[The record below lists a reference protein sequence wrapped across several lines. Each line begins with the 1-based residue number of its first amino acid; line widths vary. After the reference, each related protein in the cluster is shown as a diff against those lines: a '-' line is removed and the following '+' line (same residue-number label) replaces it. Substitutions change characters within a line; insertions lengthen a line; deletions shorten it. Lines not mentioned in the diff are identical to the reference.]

1 MADQDARLLAKL
13 TPRQRQ
19 FLTLGGIAFLLFGV
33 LWAVFSI
40 TDTPKQ
46 PGAPASVA
54 PGQRKVTNIGVMAPG
69 AQLDPR
75 EKWIGEAGKDVAQLK
90 QDRDQARSQI
100 ANQERFNQEILNRFD
115 ALKQD
120 LARAP
125 QSAPA
130 PPSPPTGTSPAYPP
144 NSALTASSS
153 SANLPPAPPPPRQN
167 PQPAGLPPGTP
178 SMSYDAPPLGLVR
191 VTLNESA
198 KSPAGAPNAAAGPAS
213 KTDDAAKVK
222 SVDNYLPVSFTRAVL
237 LGGLDAPTGG
247 QSQTNPHPVLL
258 RLVDSAVLPNR
269 YRGQVRECFVIGAGY
284 GDISSERAYIR
295 TENLS
300 CIRNDGST
308 LEIAIQG
315 SIFGEDGKVG
325 MRGRLVTKQGQLL
338 ANALLAGVVSGIG
351 TAFSQYYSTT
361 TTSTFGTI
369 STTDPNK
376 AIQSGLG
383 TGVGSAMNRLANY
396 YISLAEKVFPVI
408 EVDAGRMVDVVLTK
422 GAVIDAPLNV
432 GATIGPT
439 ANRPANQGRWQ
450 RIARDEDDD

>member
-1 MADQDARLLAKL
+1 MADQDTHLLDKL
-13 TPRQRQ
+13 TPKQRQ
-19 FLTLGGIAFLLFGV
+19 FLTLGGIALLLFGV

-40 TDTPKQ
+40 TDTPKN
-46 PGAPASVA
+46 PGAQVNAS
-54 PGQRKVTNIGVMAPG
+54 PGQRKVTHVGVMAPG

-75 EKWIGEAGKDVAQLK
+75 EKWIGDAGKDVAQLK
-90 QDRDQARSQI
+90 QDRDQARSQM

-115 ALKQD
+115 ALRQD

-125 QSAPA
+125 QSSVAPA
-130 PPSPPTGTSPAYPP
+130 GTSPAYPP
-144 NSALTASSS
+144 NGALAVSPS
-153 SANLPPAPPPPRQN
+153 SANLPPPPPSARQN
-167 PQPAGLPPGTP
+167 PQLAGVPPGAP
-178 SMSYDAPPLGLVR
+178 SMYEAPPIGLVR
-191 VTLNESA
+191 VTLNEPSKPA
-198 KSPAGAPNAAAGPAS
+198 AGAPNATGGPVPKS
-213 KTDDAAKVK
+213 DDAAKGK
-222 SVDNYLPVSFTRAVL
+222 SIDNYLPVSFTRAVL

-351 TAFSQYYSTT
+351 TAFSQYYTTT

-369 STTDPNK
+369 STPDPSK

-396 YISLAEKVFPVI
+396 YISLAEKVFPVVEI
-408 EVDAGRMVDVVLTK
+408 DAGRMVDVVLTK
-422 GAVIDAPLNV
+422 GVVIDAPLNV
-432 GATIGPT
+432 GAAAVPT
-439 ANRPANQGRWQ
+439 ANRPTHQGHLQ
-450 RIARDEDDD
+450 RTARDEDED

>member
-1 MADQDARLLAKL
+1 MAEQDQHFLEKL
-13 TPRQRQ
+13 SPKQRQ
-19 FLTLGGIAFLLFGV
+19 FLTLAGIAFLLFGV

-46 PGAPASVA
+46 PGAQASA
-54 PGQRKVTNIGVMAPG
+54 TPGQRKVTNLGVMAPG

-90 QDRDQARSQI
+90 QDRDQARSQM

-125 QSAPA
+125 QAPPGPA
-130 PPSPPTGTSPAYPP
+130 PLPAGTSPAYPP
-144 NSALTASSS
+144 SGALAASSN
-153 SANLPPAPPPPRQN
+153 ANLPPPPPPARQL
-167 PQPAGLPPGTP
+167 AGAPSTAP
-178 SMSYDAPPLGLVR
+178 SMVYEAPPIGLVR
-191 VTLNESA
+191 VTLADPSKSA
-198 KSPAGAPNAAAGPAS
+198 AGAPNTTGGPVSRA
-213 KTDDAAKVK
+213 DEAAKAK

-269 YRGQVRECFVIGAGY
+269 YRGELRECFVIGAGY

-300 CIRNDGST
+300 CIRHDGST

-351 TAFSQYYSTT
+351 TAFSQYYTTT

-383 TGVGSAMNRLANY
+383 LGVGSAMNRLANY

-408 EVDAGRMVDVVLTK
+408 EIDAGRMVDVVLTK
-422 GAVIDAPLNV
+422 GVVIDAALNV
-432 GATIGPT
+432 GAA
-439 ANRPANQGRWQ
+439 ANKTTDRPARQGRLQ
-450 RIARDEDDD
+450 RTARDEDED

>member
-1 MADQDARLLAKL
+1 MVDQDKHWLDRL
-13 TPRQRQ
+13 TPKQRQ

-46 PGAPASVA
+46 PGAQASVA
-54 PGQRKVTNIGVMAPG
+54 PGQRKVTNLGVMAPG
-69 AQLDPR
+69 SQLDPR

-120 LARAP
+120 LARVP
-125 QSAPA
+125 PSTVAPA
-130 PPSPPTGTSPAYPP
+130 GTSPAYPP
-144 NSALTASSS
+144 SGALAAPSSGTQ
-153 SANLPPAPPPPRQN
+153 LPPPPPPARQN
-167 PQPAGLPPGTP
+167 PQLAGVPPGP
-178 SMSYDAPPLGLVR
+178 PPMPYEAPPIGLVR
-191 VTLNESA
+191 VTLNETS
-198 KSPAGAPNAAAGPAS
+198 KPAAGVPNAAGGSVPMS
-213 KTDDAAKVK
+213 DDAVK
-222 SVDNYLPVSFTRAVL
+222 GKRVDNYLPVSFTRAVL

-300 CIRNDGST
+300 CVRHDGST
-308 LEIAIQG
+308 LEIAIRG

-369 STTDPNK
+369 TTTDPTK
-376 AIQSGLG
+376 ALQSGLG

-408 EVDAGRMVDVVLTK
+408 EIDAGRMVDVVLTK
-422 GAVIDAPLNV
+422 GVVIDAPLNV
-432 GATIGPT
+432 GATTAPT
-439 ANRPANQGRWQ
+439 ANRPAQQGRLQ
-450 RIARDEDDD
+450 RTGRDEDED

>member
-1 MADQDARLLAKL
+1 MADQDKRFLDKL
-13 TPRQRQ
+13 TPKQRQ
-19 FLTLGGIAFLLFGV
+19 FLTLAGIAFLLFGV

-40 TDTPKQ
+40 TDTAKQ
-46 PGAPASVA
+46 PGAQTSAT
-54 PGQRKVTNIGVMAPG
+54 PGQRKVTNLGVMAPG

-90 QDRDQARSQI
+90 QDRDQARSQM

-125 QSAPA
+125 QA
-130 PPSPPTGTSPAYPP
+130 PPAAASLPAGTSPAYPP
-144 NSALTASSS
+144 NAALAASSN
-153 SANLPPAPPPPRQN
+153 ANLPPPPPARQLAGAPPT
-167 PQPAGLPPGTP
+167 AP
-178 SMSYDAPPLGLVR
+178 SMLYEAPPIGLVR
-191 VTLNESA
+191 VTLAETS
-198 KSPAGAPNAAAGPAS
+198 KPAAGVPNVAGGAVPRS
-213 KTDDAAKVK
+213 DEAAKAK

-269 YRGQVRECFVIGAGY
+269 YRGEVRECFVIGAGY

-300 CIRNDGST
+300 CIRHDGST

-315 SIFGEDGKVG
+315 SVFGEDGKVG

-351 TAFSQYYSTT
+351 TAFSQYYTTT

-383 TGVGSAMNRLANY
+383 IGVGSAMNRLANY
-396 YISLAEKVFPVI
+396 YISLAEKIVPVI
-408 EVDAGRMVDVVLTK
+408 EIDAGRMVDVVLTK
-422 GAVIDAPLNV
+422 GVVIEAPLNV
-432 GATIGPT
+432 GATTSPT
-439 ANRPANQGRWQ
+439 TDRPARQGRLQ
-450 RIARDEDDD
+450 RTARDEDED

>member
-1 MADQDARLLAKL
+1 MADQDNHFVDKL
-13 TPRQRQ
+13 TPKQRQ

-46 PGAPASVA
+46 PGAQTSAT
-54 PGQRKVTNIGVMAPG
+54 PGQRKVTNLGVMAPG

-100 ANQERFNQEILNRFD
+100 ANQERFNQEIMNRFD

-125 QSAPA
+125 QAPPAPA
-130 PPSPPTGTSPAYPP
+130 SLSAGTSPAYPP
-144 NSALTASSS
+144 NGALAASSN
-153 SANLPPAPPPPRQN
+153 ANLPPPPPPARQL
-167 PQPAGLPPGTP
+167 AGAPTTAP
-178 SMSYDAPPLGLVR
+178 SMIYEAPPIGRVR
-191 VTLNESA
+191 VTLAETS
-198 KSPAGAPNAAAGPAS
+198 KPAAGVPNAAGGAVPRS
-213 KTDDAAKVK
+213 DDAAKAK

-269 YRGQVRECFVIGAGY
+269 YRGEVRECFVIGAGY
-284 GDISSERAYIR
+284 GDISSERAYVR

-300 CIRNDGST
+300 CIRHDGST

-351 TAFSQYYSTT
+351 TAFSQYYTTT

-396 YISLAEKVFPVI
+396 YISLAEKIFPVI
-408 EVDAGRMVDVVLTK
+408 EIDAGRMVDVVLTK
-422 GAVIDAPLNV
+422 GVVIDAPLNV
-432 GATIGPT
+432 GTIADPT
-439 ANRPANQGRWQ
+439 TNRPARQGRLQ
-450 RIARDEDDD
+450 RAARDEDED

>member
-1 MADQDARLLAKL
+1 MADQDKRFLDKL
-13 TPRQRQ
+13 TPKQRQ

-33 LWAVFSI
+33 LWAVFCI
-40 TDTPKQ
+40 TDASKQ
-46 PGAPASVA
+46 PGAQTSAA
-54 PGQRKVTNIGVMAPG
+54 PGQRKVVNVGVMAPG

-100 ANQERFNQEILNRFD
+100 ANQERFNQEILGRFD

-120 LARAP
+120 LVRAP
-125 QSAPA
+125 QSAVAPA
-130 PPSPPTGTSPAYPP
+130 GTSPAYPP
-144 NSALTASSS
+144 SGARPTSSPNTS
-153 SANLPPAPPPPRQN
+153 LPPPPPPARQF
-167 PQPAGLPPGTP
+167 AGVPPGTP
-178 SMSYDAPPLGLVR
+178 TAPYESPSMGLMR
-191 VTLNESA
+191 VTLNEPA
-198 KSPAGAPNAAAGPAS
+198 KTAAGTPNAASGPLPKS
-213 KTDDAAKVK
+213 DDTAKAK

-300 CIRNDGST
+300 CIRHDGST

-351 TAFSQYYSTT
+351 TAFSQYYTTT

-408 EVDAGRMVDVVLTK
+408 EIDAGRMVDVVLTR
-422 GAVIDAPLNV
+422 GVVIDAPLTV
-432 GATIGPT
+432 GATAVPS
-439 ANRPANQGRWQ
+439 ANRSIQQGRLQ
-450 RIARDEDDD
+450 RTTHDEDDD

>member
-1 MADQDARLLAKL
+1 MADQQQRFVDRL
-13 TPRQRQ
+13 TPKQRQ
-19 FLTLGGIAFLLFGV
+19 FVTLAGIALLLFGI

-40 TDTPKQ
+40 TDSPR
-46 PGAPASVA
+46 PGGAPANA
-54 PGQRKVTNIGVMAPG
+54 LPGQRTVNNVGVMAPG

-90 QDRDQARSQI
+90 QDRDQTRSQI

-115 ALKQD
+115 ALRQE
-120 LARAP
+120 LARVP
-125 QSAPA
+125 QTASS
-130 PPSPPTGTSPAYPP
+130 PPSIAPGTSPAYPP
-144 NSALTASSS
+144 NAALAASSTTS
-153 SANLPPAPPPPRQN
+153 LPPPPPPARSP
-167 PQPAGLPPGTP
+167 PQPAGAPPGTP
-178 SMSYDAPPLGLVR
+178 ALPYDAPSIGLVR
-191 VTLNESA
+191 VTLSGAPRTAAGPPGASSESPPKSESA
-198 KSPAGAPNAAAGPAS
+198 KS
-213 KTDDAAKVK
+213 K

-258 RLVDSAVLPNR
+258 RLVDNAVLPNR
-269 YRGQVRECFVIGAGY
+269 YRSEVRECFVIGAGY

-300 CIRNDGST
+300 CIRHDGSA
-308 LEIAIQG
+308 LEISIQG
-315 SIFGEDGKVG
+315 SVFGEDGKVG

-351 TAFSQYYSTT
+351 TAFSQYYTTT

-369 STTDPNK
+369 STIDPNK

-383 TGVGSAMNRLANY
+383 SGVGSAMNRLANY
-396 YISLAEKVFPVI
+396 YISLAEKIFPVI

-422 GAVIDAPLNV
+422 GVVIDAPVNA
-432 GATIGPT
+432 GGTSDATSNLSP
-439 ANRPANQGRWQ
+439 RRGRLQ
-450 RIARDEDDD
+450 RTIDEDEE

>member
-1 MADQDARLLAKL
+1 MADQDARFLDKL
-13 TPRQRQ
+13 TPKQRQ

-46 PGAPASVA
+46 PGAQASVA
-54 PGQRKVTNIGVMAPG
+54 PGQRKVTNVGVMAPG

-90 QDRDQARSQI
+90 QDRDQARGQI
-100 ANQERFNQEILNRFD
+100 ATQERFNQDILNRFD

-125 QSAPA
+125 QSAVAPA
-130 PPSPPTGTSPAYPP
+130 GTSPAYPP
-144 NSALTASSS
+144 NAALTASSS
-153 SANLPPAPPPPRQN
+153 RTNLPPPPPPARQN
-167 PQPAGLPPGTP
+167 PQLAGLPPGTP
-178 SMSYDAPPLGLVR
+178 SMPYDAPPIGLVR
-191 VTLNESA
+191 VTLNETA
-198 KSPAGAPNAAAGPAS
+198 KPATGAPNAAAGPAP

-369 STTDPNK
+369 STTDPN
-376 AIQSGLG
+376 QSDP
-383 TGVGSAMNRLANY
+383 VGPGYRC
-396 YISLAEKVFPVI
+396 
-408 EVDAGRMVDVVLTK
+408 R
-422 GAVIDAPLNV
+422 
-432 GATIGPT
+432 
-439 ANRPANQGRWQ
+439 
-450 RIARDEDDD
+450 

>member
-1 MADQDARLLAKL
+1 MADQDKHLLDKL
-13 TPRQRQ
+13 TPKQRQ

-46 PGAPASVA
+46 PGAQASAA
-54 PGQRKVTNIGVMAPG
+54 PGQRKVTNVGVMAPG

-100 ANQERFNQEILNRFD
+100 ANQERINQEIRNQFE

-120 LARAP
+120 LGRAP
-125 QSAPA
+125 QPAVAPA
-130 PPSPPTGTSPAYPP
+130 GTSPAYPP
-144 NSALTASSS
+144 NGALAASSS
-153 SANLPPAPPPPRQN
+153 SANLPPPPPPARQN
-167 PQPAGLPPGTP
+167 PQLAGIPPGAP
-178 SMSYDAPPLGLVR
+178 STLYEAPPIGLVR
-191 VTLNESA
+191 VTLKETSKPA
-198 KSPAGAPNAAAGPAS
+198 AGAPNAAGGPVPTS
-213 KTDDAAKVK
+213 DDAAKGK

-300 CIRNDGST
+300 CIRHDGST

-351 TAFSQYYSTT
+351 TAFSQYYTTT

-369 STTDPNK
+369 STTDPSK

-383 TGVGSAMNRLANY
+383 SGVGSAMNRLANY

-408 EVDAGRMVDVVLTK
+408 EIDAGRMVDVVLTK
-422 GAVIDAPLNV
+422 GVVIEAPLNV
-432 GATIGPT
+432 GATAVPSAT
-439 ANRPANQGRWQ
+439 RPAQQGRLQ
-450 RIARDEDDD
+450 RTARDEDED

>member
-1 MADQDARLLAKL
+1 MADQDKQFLDKL
-13 TPRQRQ
+13 TPKQRQ

-33 LWAVFSI
+33 LWAVFSM
-40 TDTPKQ
+40 TDSPKQ
-46 PGAPASVA
+46 PGAPTSASA
-54 PGQRKVTNIGVMAPG
+54 GQRKVTNVGVMAPG

-90 QDRDQARSQI
+90 QDRDQTRSQI
-100 ANQERFNQEILNRFD
+100 ANQERFNQEILGRFD

-120 LARAP
+120 LVRAP
-125 QSAPA
+125 QSAVAPA
-130 PPSPPTGTSPAYPP
+130 GTSPAYPP
-144 NSALTASSS
+144 SGALAASPN
-153 SANLPPAPPPPRQN
+153 ANLPPPPPPARQF
-167 PQPAGLPPGTP
+167 AGVPPGTP
-178 SMSYDAPPLGLVR
+178 SALNEAPPISLVR
-191 VTLNESA
+191 VTLNEPA
-198 KSPAGAPNAAAGPAS
+198 KTAAGTPNAASGPLPKS
-213 KTDDAAKVK
+213 DDTAKAK

-258 RLVDSAVLPNR
+258 RLVDSAVLTNR

-284 GDISSERAYIR
+284 GDISTERAYIR

-300 CIRNDGST
+300 CIRHDGST

-351 TAFSQYYSTT
+351 TAFSQYYTTT
-361 TTSTFGTI
+361 TTSTFGPD
-369 STTDPNK
+369 STTDPTK

-383 TGVGSAMNRLANY
+383 SGVGSAMNRLANY

-432 GATIGPT
+432 GPT
-439 ANRPANQGRWQ
+439 AGPVANPPASQGRLQ
-450 RIARDEDDD
+450 RTTHDED

>member
-1 MADQDARLLAKL
+1 MAEQDKHFLDKL
-13 TPRQRQ
+13 TPKQRQ
-19 FLTLGGIAFLLFGV
+19 FLTLAGIAFLLFGV

-46 PGAPASVA
+46 PGAQTSAT
-54 PGQRKVTNIGVMAPG
+54 PGQRKVTNLGVMAPG

-125 QSAPA
+125 QAPPAPA
-130 PPSPPTGTSPAYPP
+130 SLPAGTSSAYPP
-144 NSALTASSS
+144 NAALVASSN
-153 SANLPPAPPPPRQN
+153 ANLPPPPPGRQLTGAPPT
-167 PQPAGLPPGTP
+167 AP
-178 SMSYDAPPLGLVR
+178 SMLYEAPPIGLVR
-191 VTLNESA
+191 VTLAETS
-198 KSPAGAPNAAAGPAS
+198 KPAAGGPNVPGGSVPRSDETAR
-213 KTDDAAKVK
+213 AKR
-222 SVDNYLPVSFTRAVL
+222 VDNYLPVSFTRAVL

-269 YRGQVRECFVIGAGY
+269 YRGEVRECFVIGAGY

-300 CIRNDGST
+300 CIRHDGST

-351 TAFSQYYSTT
+351 TAFSQYYTTT

-383 TGVGSAMNRLANY
+383 MGVGSAMNRLANY

-408 EVDAGRMVDVVLTK
+408 EIDAGRMVDVVLTK
-422 GAVIDAPLNV
+422 GVVIDAPLNV
-432 GATIGPT
+432 GAAANPT
-439 ANRPANQGRWQ
+439 TDRPARQGRLQ
-450 RIARDEDDD
+450 RTARDEDED

>member
-1 MADQDARLLAKL
+1 MAEQDKHFLDKL
-13 TPRQRQ
+13 TPKQRQ
-19 FLTLGGIAFLLFGV
+19 FLTLAGIAFLLFGV

-46 PGAPASVA
+46 PGAQSSAT
-54 PGQRKVTNIGVMAPG
+54 PGQRKVTNLGVMAPG

-100 ANQERFNQEILNRFD
+100 ANQERFTQEILNRFD

-125 QSAPA
+125 QAPPAPA
-130 PPSPPTGTSPAYPP
+130 SLPAGTSPAYPP
-144 NSALTASSS
+144 NAALAASSN
-153 SANLPPAPPPPRQN
+153 ANLPPPPPGRQLTGAPPT
-167 PQPAGLPPGTP
+167 AP
-178 SMSYDAPPLGLVR
+178 SMLYEAPPIGLVR
-191 VTLNESA
+191 VTLAETSKPA
-198 KSPAGAPNAAAGPAS
+198 AGAPNVPGGSVPRSDETART
-213 KTDDAAKVK
+213 KR
-222 SVDNYLPVSFTRAVL
+222 VDNYLPVSFTRAVL

-269 YRGQVRECFVIGAGY
+269 YRGEVRECFVIGAGY

-300 CIRNDGST
+300 CIRHDGST

-351 TAFSQYYSTT
+351 TAFSQYYTTT

-369 STTDPNK
+369 STTDPSK

-408 EVDAGRMVDVVLTK
+408 EIDAGRMVDVVLTK
-422 GAVIDAPLNV
+422 GVVIDAPLNV
-432 GATIGPT
+432 GAAANPT
-439 ANRPANQGRWQ
+439 TDRPARQGRLQ
-450 RIARDEDDD
+450 RTARDEDED

>member
-1 MADQDARLLAKL
+1 MADQDQRFLEKL
-13 TPRQRQ
+13 SPKQRQ
-19 FLTLGGIAFLLFGV
+19 FLTLAGIAFLLFGV

-46 PGAPASVA
+46 PGAQASA
-54 PGQRKVTNIGVMAPG
+54 TPGQRKVTNLGVMAPG

-90 QDRDQARSQI
+90 QDRDQTRSQM

-125 QSAPA
+125 QAPPA
-130 PPSPPTGTSPAYPP
+130 PTSLPAGTSPAYPP
-144 NSALTASSS
+144 NAALAAPSNAS
-153 SANLPPAPPPPRQN
+153 LPPAPPPARQL
-167 PQPAGLPPGTP
+167 AGAPSTAP
-178 SMSYDAPPLGLVR
+178 SMVYEAPPIGLVR
-191 VTLNESA
+191 VTLADAS
-198 KSPAGAPNAAAGPAS
+198 KPLAGAPNMTGGPVPRS
-213 KTDDAAKVK
+213 DEAAKAK
-222 SVDNYLPVSFTRAVL
+222 SLDNYLPVSFTRAVL

-269 YRGQVRECFVIGAGY
+269 YRGEVRECFVIGAGY

-300 CIRNDGST
+300 CIRHNGST

-351 TAFSQYYSTT
+351 TAFSQYYTTT

-383 TGVGSAMNRLANY
+383 MGVGSAMNRLANY

-408 EVDAGRMVDVVLTK
+408 EIDAGRMVDVVLTK
-422 GAVIDAPLNV
+422 GVVIDAALNV
-432 GATIGPT
+432 GAAANPT
-439 ANRPANQGRWQ
+439 TDRPARQGRLQ
-450 RIARDEDDD
+450 RTARDEDED

>member
-1 MADQDARLLAKL
+1 MADQDKRLLDKL
-13 TPRQRQ
+13 SPKQRQ

-40 TDTPKQ
+40 TDAPKQ
-46 PGAPASVA
+46 PGAQASAA
-54 PGQRKVTNIGVMAPG
+54 PGQRKVTNLGVMAPG

-120 LARAP
+120 LARVP
-125 QSAPA
+125 QPA
-130 PPSPPTGTSPAYPP
+130 GAQTGTSPAHPP
-144 NSALTASSS
+144 NGALAALSSGT
-153 SANLPPAPPPPRQN
+153 NLPPPPPPARQN
-167 PQPAGLPPGTP
+167 PQLAGMPPGTP
-178 SMSYDAPPLGLVR
+178 STLYEAPPIGLVR
-191 VTLNESA
+191 VTLNETS
-198 KSPAGAPNAAAGPAS
+198 KPAASAPNAAGGPVPAS
-213 KTDDAAKVK
+213 DDAAKVK

-300 CIRNDGST
+300 CIRHDSST

-351 TAFSQYYSTT
+351 TAFSQYYTTT

-376 AIQSGLG
+376 ALQSGLG

-396 YISLAEKVFPVI
+396 YISLAEKIFPVI
-408 EVDAGRMVDVVLTK
+408 EIDAGRMVDVVLTK
-422 GAVIDAPLNV
+422 GVVIDAPLNV
-432 GATIGPT
+432 GATAAPSAKRT
-439 ANRPANQGRWQ
+439 TQQARLQ
-450 RIARDEDDD
+450 RITRDEDED

>member
-1 MADQDARLLAKL
+1 MAEQDQHFLEKL
-13 TPRQRQ
+13 SPKQRQ
-19 FLTLGGIAFLLFGV
+19 FLTLAGIAFLLFGV

-46 PGAPASVA
+46 PGAQASA
-54 PGQRKVTNIGVMAPG
+54 TPGQRKVTNLGVMAPG

-90 QDRDQARSQI
+90 QDRDQARSQM

-125 QSAPA
+125 QAPPGPA
-130 PPSPPTGTSPAYPP
+130 PLPAGTSPAYPP
-144 NSALTASSS
+144 SGALAASSN
-153 SANLPPAPPPPRQN
+153 ANLPPPPPPARQL
-167 PQPAGLPPGTP
+167 AGAPSTAP
-178 SMSYDAPPLGLVR
+178 SMVYEAPPIGLVR
-191 VTLNESA
+191 VTLADPSKSA
-198 KSPAGAPNAAAGPAS
+198 AGAPNTTGGPVSRA
-213 KTDDAAKVK
+213 DEAAKAK

-269 YRGQVRECFVIGAGY
+269 YRGEVRECFVIGAGY

-300 CIRNDGST
+300 CIRHDGST

-351 TAFSQYYSTT
+351 TAFSQYYTTT

-383 TGVGSAMNRLANY
+383 LGVGSAMNRLANY

-408 EVDAGRMVDVVLTK
+408 EIDAGRMVDVVLTK
-422 GAVIDAPLNV
+422 GVVIDAPLNV
-432 GATIGPT
+432 GAAANPT
-439 ANRPANQGRWQ
+439 TDRPARQGRLQ
-450 RIARDEDDD
+450 RTARDEDED

>member
-1 MADQDARLLAKL
+1 MADQDRHFLEKL
-13 TPRQRQ
+13 SPKQRQ
-19 FLTLGGIAFLLFGV
+19 FLTLGGIALLLFGV

-46 PGAPASVA
+46 PGAQTSAT
-54 PGQRKVTNIGVMAPG
+54 PGQRKVTNLGVMAPG

-125 QSAPA
+125 QAPSAPA
-130 PPSPPTGTSPAYPP
+130 SLPAGTSPAYPP
-144 NSALTASSS
+144 NGALAASSNV
-153 SANLPPAPPPPRQN
+153 NLPPPPPPARQL
-167 PQPAGLPPGTP
+167 A
-178 SMSYDAPPLGLVR
+178 SAPPTAPPMLYEAPPIGLVR
-191 VTLNESA
+191 VTLAEPS
-198 KSPAGAPNAAAGPAS
+198 KPAAGVPNVAGGAVPRS
-213 KTDDAAKVK
+213 DEAAKAK

-269 YRGQVRECFVIGAGY
+269 YRGEVRECFVIGAGY

-300 CIRNDGST
+300 CIRHDGSS
-308 LEIAIQG
+308 LEIPIQG

-351 TAFSQYYSTT
+351 TAFSQYYTTT

-383 TGVGSAMNRLANY
+383 MGVGSAMNRLANY

-408 EVDAGRMVDVVLTK
+408 EIDAGRMVDVVLTK
-422 GAVIDAPLNV
+422 GVVIDAPLNV
-432 GATIGPT
+432 GAAANPT
-439 ANRPANQGRWQ
+439 TDRPARQGRLQ
-450 RIARDEDDD
+450 RTARDEDED

>member
-1 MADQDARLLAKL
+1 MAEQDQPFLDKL
-13 TPRQRQ
+13 SPKQRQ
-19 FLTLGGIAFLLFGV
+19 FLTLAGIALLLFGV

-46 PGAPASVA
+46 PGAQASA
-54 PGQRKVTNIGVMAPG
+54 TAGQRKVTNLGVMAPG

-90 QDRDQARSQI
+90 QDRDQARSQM

-125 QSAPA
+125 QAPPAPA
-130 PPSPPTGTSPAYPP
+130 ALPAGTSPAYPP
-144 NSALTASSS
+144 SGALAASSN
-153 SANLPPAPPPPRQN
+153 ANLPPPPPPARQL
-167 PQPAGLPPGTP
+167 AGAPSTAP
-178 SMSYDAPPLGLVR
+178 SMVYEAPPIGLVR
-191 VTLNESA
+191 VTLADPSKSA
-198 KSPAGAPNAAAGPAS
+198 AGAPNTTGGPVSRA
-213 KTDDAAKVK
+213 DEAAKAK

-269 YRGQVRECFVIGAGY
+269 YRGEVRECFVIGAGY

-300 CIRNDGST
+300 CIRHDGST

-351 TAFSQYYSTT
+351 TAFSQYYTTT

-383 TGVGSAMNRLANY
+383 MGVGSAMNRLANY

-408 EVDAGRMVDVVLTK
+408 EIDAGRMVDVVLTK
-422 GAVIDAPLNV
+422 GVVIDAALNV
-432 GATIGPT
+432 GAA
-439 ANRPANQGRWQ
+439 ANKTTDRPARQGRLQ
-450 RIARDEDDD
+450 RTARDEDED

>member
-1 MADQDARLLAKL
+1 MADQDKHFLDKL
-13 TPRQRQ
+13 TAKQRQ
-19 FLTLGGIAFLLFGV
+19 FLTLGGIALLLFGV

-46 PGAPASVA
+46 PGAQTSAT
-54 PGQRKVTNIGVMAPG
+54 PGQRKVTNLGVMAPG

-100 ANQERFNQEILNRFD
+100 ANQERFNQEIMNRFD

-125 QSAPA
+125 QAPPAPA
-130 PPSPPTGTSPAYPP
+130 SLSAGTSPAYPP
-144 NSALTASSS
+144 NGVLAASSN
-153 SANLPPAPPPPRQN
+153 ANLPPPPPPARQL
-167 PQPAGLPPGTP
+167 AGAPSTAP
-178 SMSYDAPPLGLVR
+178 SMLYEAPPIGLVR
-191 VTLNESA
+191 VTLAETS
-198 KSPAGAPNAAAGPAS
+198 KPAAGVPNAAGGAVPRSDEG
-213 KTDDAAKVK
+213 AKAK

-269 YRGQVRECFVIGAGY
+269 YRGEVRECFVIGAGY

-300 CIRNDGST
+300 CIRHDGST

-351 TAFSQYYSTT
+351 TAFSQYYTTT

-396 YISLAEKVFPVI
+396 YISLAEKIFPVI
-408 EVDAGRMVDVVLTK
+408 EIDAGRMVDVVLTK
-422 GAVIDAPLNV
+422 GVVIDAPLNA
-432 GATIGPT
+432 GTTADPT
-439 ANRPANQGRWQ
+439 TNRPARQGRLQ
-450 RIARDEDDD
+450 RAARDEDED

>member
-1 MADQDARLLAKL
+1 MVDQEQRFLERL
-13 TPRQRQ
+13 TPKQRQ
-19 FLTLGGIAFLLFGV
+19 FLTLAGIAFLLFGV

-40 TDTPKQ
+40 TDTPSQ
-46 PGAPASVA
+46 PGAPASA
-54 PGQRKVTNIGVMAPG
+54 ARGERKVTNVGVMAPG

-100 ANQERFNQEILNRFD
+100 ASQERFNQEILNRFD
-115 ALKQD
+115 ALKQE

-125 QSAPA
+125 QAA
-130 PPSPPTGTSPAYPP
+130 VPPPPMPPGTSPAYPP
-144 NSALTASSS
+144 NAALA
-153 SANLPPAPPPPRQN
+153 AAPPAASLPPPPPPGRPS
-167 PQPAGLPPGTP
+167 PQLAGMPPGTP
-178 SMSYDAPPLGLVR
+178 SPYDTPSIGLVR
-191 VTLNESA
+191 VTLSGTPRA
-198 KSPAGAPNAAAGPAS
+198 VAGPPNTAGGPPPKS
-213 KTDDAAKVK
+213 DGGKSR

-258 RLVDSAVLPNR
+258 RLVDNAVLPNR
-269 YRGQVRECFVIGAGY
+269 YRSEVRECFVIGAGY

-300 CIRNDGST
+300 CIRHDGSA
-308 LEIAIQG
+308 LEISIQG
-315 SIFGEDGKVG
+315 SVFGEDGKVG

-351 TAFSQYYSTT
+351 TAFSQYYTTT

-383 TGVGSAMNRLANY
+383 MGVGSAMNRLANY
-396 YISLAEKVFPVI
+396 YISLAEKIFPVI
-408 EVDAGRMVDVVLTK
+408 EVDAGRLVDVVLTK
-422 GAVIDAPLNV
+422 GVVIDAPLNV
-432 GATIGPT
+432 AGAAAATTHLRSRRGRLPRT
-439 ANRPANQGRWQ
+439 A
-450 RIARDEDDD
+450 IDEDEE

>member
-1 MADQDARLLAKL
+1 MAEQDQHFLQKL
-13 TPRQRQ
+13 SPKQRQ
-19 FLTLGGIAFLLFGV
+19 FLTLAGIAFLLFGV

-46 PGAPASVA
+46 PGAQASA
-54 PGQRKVTNIGVMAPG
+54 TPGQRKVTNLGVMAPG

-90 QDRDQARSQI
+90 QDRDQARSQM

-125 QSAPA
+125 QAPPAPA
-130 PPSPPTGTSPAYPP
+130 SLPAGTSPAYPP
-144 NSALTASSS
+144 SGALAASSN
-153 SANLPPAPPPPRQN
+153 ANLPPPPPPARQV
-167 PQPAGLPPGTP
+167 AGAP
-178 SMSYDAPPLGLVR
+178 STAASMVYEAPPIGLVR
-191 VTLNESA
+191 VTLADTSKSA
-198 KSPAGAPNAAAGPAS
+198 AGAPNTTGGPVPRS
-213 KTDDAAKVK
+213 DEAAKAK
-222 SVDNYLPVSFTRAVL
+222 NVDNYLPVSFTRAVL

-269 YRGQVRECFVIGAGY
+269 YRGEVRECFVIGAGY

-300 CIRNDGST
+300 CIRHDGST

-351 TAFSQYYSTT
+351 TAFSQYYTTT

-383 TGVGSAMNRLANY
+383 MGVGSAMNRLANY

-408 EVDAGRMVDVVLTK
+408 EIDAGRMVDVVLTK
-422 GAVIDAPLNV
+422 GVVIDAPLNV
-432 GATIGPT
+432 GAA
-439 ANRPANQGRWQ
+439 ANKTTDRPARQGRLQ
-450 RIARDEDDD
+450 RTARDEDED

>member
-1 MADQDARLLAKL
+1 MADQDRRFLDKL
-13 TPRQRQ
+13 TPKQRQ
-19 FLTLGGIAFLLFGV
+19 FLTLGGIAFLLFGA

-40 TDTPKQ
+40 TDAPKQ
-46 PGAPASVA
+46 PGAQTSATPR
-54 PGQRKVTNIGVMAPG
+54 QRKVVNVGVMAPG

-90 QDRDQARSQI
+90 QDRDQTRSQI
-100 ANQERFNQEILNRFD
+100 ANQERFNQEILGRFD

-120 LARAP
+120 LVRAP
-125 QSAPA
+125 QSAVAPA
-130 PPSPPTGTSPAYPP
+130 GTSPAYPP
-144 NSALTASSS
+144 SGALAASPN
-153 SANLPPAPPPPRQN
+153 ANLPPPPPPARQF
-167 PQPAGLPPGTP
+167 AGVPPGTP
-178 SMSYDAPPLGLVR
+178 SALNEAPPISLVR
-191 VTLNESA
+191 VTLNEPA
-198 KSPAGAPNAAAGPAS
+198 KTAAGTPNAASGPLPKS
-213 KTDDAAKVK
+213 DDTAKAK

-269 YRGQVRECFVIGAGY
+269 YRGQVRACFVSGAGY

-300 CIRNDGST
+300 CIRHDGST

-351 TAFSQYYSTT
+351 TAFSQYYTT
-361 TTSTFGTI
+361 TSTSTFGTI

-408 EVDAGRMVDVVLTK
+408 EIDAGRMVDVVLTK
-422 GAVIDAPLNV
+422 GVVIDAPLTV
-432 GATIGPT
+432 GATAVPS
-439 ANRPANQGRWQ
+439 ANRSIQQGRLQ
-450 RIARDEDDD
+450 RTTHDEDED